1 MTLKTSRVLLIH
13 YFISYTHSFRC
24 SPSLKSQILFLRYLR
39 LISSG
44 FGLSLGICILH
55 ISYFNSFSLSEPAL
69 CFIVPPENNVSFSAM
84 WKQTK
89 MDDGGGRENTLCDC
103 LLAQLLLVYIW
114 CKLHLSLKT
123 TTSQPFFASII
134 FI

>member
-44 FGLSLGICILH
+44 FGLSLSLLVFVFCIYL
-55 ISYFNSFSLSEPAL
+55 ILTLSVWVSLLSVSLFLLKTTFLSRL
-69 CFIVPPENNVSFSAM
+69 CEN
-84 WKQTK
+84 KQK
-89 MDDGGGRENTLCDC
+89 WMMEKDRKPYVIAC
-103 LLAQLLLVYIW
+103 LLLVYIW